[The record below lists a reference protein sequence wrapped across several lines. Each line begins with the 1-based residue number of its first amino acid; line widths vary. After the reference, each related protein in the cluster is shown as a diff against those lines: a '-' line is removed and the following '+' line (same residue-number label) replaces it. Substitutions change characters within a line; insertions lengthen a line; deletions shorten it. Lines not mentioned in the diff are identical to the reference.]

1 MKNIIFNSVEQFQF
15 KIDHVI
21 SSAPTTSHAHQDC
34 EIYVNV
40 SGNVSFMVENN
51 LYPVF
56 HGNAIITKPFEFH
69 NCIYHD
75 NSPHEH
81 YCINFTANENSNFA
95 SQFFNRKSG
104 TDNLVVLDDKKTK
117 ELIDACYNL
126 AEKELNEV
134 DKYFYF
140 FKLLS
145 ILADGDLK
153 TSENQKT
160 LPQDV
165 LISVNYIN
173 KNLTE
178 KISLD
183 TLAEI
188 SNVSVNS
195 LERHFFASLNMTP
208 FTYIQKKRLAYSAKL
223 LSAGKTVLEACY
235 DSGFTD
241 YPHYIALFKKYYGL
255 TPLKYKKSILK

>member
-1 MKNIIFNSVEQFQF
+1 MPLKVVYGKGEIRMGFTDRTGEENYNTFRTLMKIIEYKDATNMVVEFQ
-15 KIDHVI
+15 D
-21 SSAPTTSHAHQDC
+21 
-34 EIYVNV
+34 EY
-40 SGNVSFMVENN
+40 
-51 LYPVF
+51 
-56 HGNAIITKPFEFH
+56 
-69 NCIYHD
+69 
-75 NSPHEH
+75 
-81 YCINFTANENSNFA
+81 
-95 SQFFNRKSG
+95 
-104 TDNLVVLDDKKTK
+104 KTK
-117 ELIDACYNL
+117 VHTRYGDFKKGRVKNPY
-126 AEKELNEV
+126 
-134 DKYFYF
+134 DKTVHGVGYLGEGKY
-140 FKLLS
+140 KS
-145 ILADGDLK
+145 
-153 TSENQKT
+153 SENGKLTKVYIIWVSMIQRCYD
-160 LPQDV
+160 PY
-165 LISVNYIN
+165 YIN